1 MGLFKIPEKELA
13 DYIRKISSG
22 DEEVLVEFYN
32 NFAKSIYTVIYS
44 YVDSKES
51 AEEVLQDVLM
61 SIVTYG
67 FRKPIKNSKAWLF
80 KVIKNASVKKAMED
94 KKHQTESL
102 SESEYTIYDDYV
114 FRMIE
119 ESIDQLEALKCLTPT
134 EQNCVFLHVLGG
146 IKLTKV
152 AEILDIPYDRTR
164 NIYYYS
170 IRKLR
175 QYYEREEIYEQQRSD
190 QSFA

>member
-32 NFAKSIYTVIYS
+32 NFAKSIYTVIFS

-67 FRKPIKNSKAWLF
+67 FRKPIKNARAWLF

-94 KKHQTESL
+94 KKRQSESF
-102 SESEYTIYDDYV
+102 SESEYTICDDYV

-152 AEILDIPYDRTR
+152 AEILNIPYDRTR